1 VSEESVWK
9 SLGGRGEGNDFR
21 VRGVF
26 SIVGRRSVTLRGESF
41 VYGDIIF
48 KCLRPRSTAF
58 KWNFEEI
65 VTLRAFLID
74 FKTRTSSRT
83 PSFPTS
89 K

>member
-41 VYGDIIF
+41 VCGDIIF
-48 KCLRPRSTAF
+48 KCLRPGSSVF

-65 VTLRAFLID
+65 VTFAGFSNRL
-74 FKTRTSSRT
+74 
-83 PSFPTS
+83 
-89 K
+89 